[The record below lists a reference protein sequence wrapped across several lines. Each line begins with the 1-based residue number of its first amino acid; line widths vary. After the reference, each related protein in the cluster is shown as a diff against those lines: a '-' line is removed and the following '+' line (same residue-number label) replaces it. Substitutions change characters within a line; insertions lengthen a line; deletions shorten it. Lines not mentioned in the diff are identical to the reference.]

1 MLILAVLPSI
11 IQISESM
18 TVAQENFETKSRN
31 GLPHLSAVELASVGL
46 VRKMGPLS
54 RTDLAEL
61 LDLSRGSVTAI
72 AGNLV
77 ELKVLTEVGHGK
89 SEGGRRPKLLDIN
102 AGLGYIAGVDIG
114 ATSVD
119 LALADFRGEILER
132 RSESADVRDA
142 PDQVLGRVN
151 SFITDMLERQGATE
165 KDLVGLGI
173 GVPGPVQFPSGLL
186 IEPPLMPA
194 WDSFPIKDY
203 LRRKFPQVNPAVD
216 NDVNIMAMGEA
227 RVGGGKGIE
236 NFFYIKIGT
245 GIGCG
250 VIVRNEIYRGS
261 DGTAGDVGH
270 ICVDY
275 NGPICHCGNAGCL
288 EVLAAG
294 PAIAKRG
301 MEAANKGD
309 SKIMADR
316 MEINNGKLTA
326 KDVGSAA
333 AAGDQAALR
342 IIAESGKMIGGVLA
356 GLVNFSN
363 PRAIF
368 IGGGV
373 SKIGHHLLSTIRQ
386 ATLRRATALST
397 RALIIDYSEL
407 GDDAGV
413 YGAIWLAIENV
424 FVSA

>member
-1 MLILAVLPSI
+1 MLIFEQLPSI
-11 IQISESM
+11 LKISLDM
-18 TVAQENFETKSRN
+18 TDAQENTHMKSSN
-31 GLPHLSAVELASVGL
+31 GLPRLSAVELSAVGL

-89 SEGGRRPKLLDIN
+89 SEGGRRPRLLDIH
-102 AGLGYIAGVDIG
+102 AGLGFIAGVDIG

-142 PDQVLGRVN
+142 PDQVLDRVN
-151 SFITDMLERQGATE
+151 ELITGMLEMQGATE

-275 NGPICHCGNAGCL
+275 NGPICHCGNTGCL

-301 MEAANKGD
+301 MEAANKGN
-309 SKIMADR
+309 SKIMAER
-316 MEINNGKLTA
+316 IEINNGKLTA
-326 KDVGSAA
+326 KDVGNAA
-333 AAGDQAALR
+333 AVGDQAAIR

-356 GLVNFSN
+356 GLVNFYN

-373 SKIGHHLLSTIRQ
+373 SKIGHHLLSMVRQ

>member
-1 MLILAVLPSI
+1 
-11 IQISESM
+11 M
-18 TVAQENFETKSRN
+18 TVAQENLEMKSQN
-31 GLPHLSAVELASVGL
+31 GLPRLSAVELATVGL

-77 ELKVLTEVGHGK
+77 ELNVLSEVGHGK
-89 SEGGRRPKLLDIN
+89 SEGGRRPKLLDVN
-102 AGLGYIAGVDIG
+102 AGLGFIAGVDIG

-132 RSESADVRDA
+132 RSEPADVRDA
-142 PDQVLGRVN
+142 PNQVLDRVN
-151 SFITDMLERQGATE
+151 ELITNMLAEQDALER
-165 KDLVGLGI
+165 DLVGLGI

-250 VIVRNEIYRGS
+250 VIARREIYRGC

-288 EVLAAG
+288 EIMAAG

-301 MEAANKGD
+301 MEAAKNGE
-309 SKIMADR
+309 SKIMAKGMD
-316 MEINNGKLTA
+316 INNGKLTA
-326 KDVGSAA
+326 KDIGNAA
-333 AAGDQAALR
+333 AAGDQAAIR
-342 IIAESGKMIGGVLA
+342 IIAESGRMIGGVLA
-356 GLVNFSN
+356 GLVNFYN

-397 RALIIDYSEL
+397 RSLIIDYSKL

-424 FVSA
+424 FVPS